1 MLVEQGCLA
10 DQMMAVK
17 HVGDTMERVITDNDN
32 QEDDIDR
39 MSNCSSL
46 TSTSVRSLRSVTT
59 STGSSR
65 SQSPLVPISVPGPGH
80 TMVNVVRRDNKMMH
94 SVKRFHKLSRP
105 TLKSNSE

>member
-65 SQSPLVPISVPGPGH
+65 SQSPIVPISVPGPGGGH
-80 TMVNVVRRDNKMMH
+80 TLVNVVRRDNKMMH
-94 SVKRFHKLSRP
+94 SV
-105 TLKSNSE
+105 

>member
-1 MLVEQGCLA
+1 
-10 DQMMAVK
+10 MMAVK

-32 QEDDIDR
+32 QEDDVDR

-65 SQSPLVPISVPGPGH
+65 SQSPIVPISVPGPGGGH
-80 TMVNVVRRDNKMMH
+80 TLVNVVRRENKMMY
-94 SVKRFHKLSRP
+94 SVKWF
-105 TLKSNSE
+105 LK